1 MKIAWDVY
9 RFLVIVWILIV
20 IGLGIGATR
29 EQLYTG
35 LDMPFFTMLLI
46 WIGVGGLGLFVGI
59 GIILVVIQRWL
70 R

>member
-1 MKIAWDVY
+1 MKIVWDVY